1 MLKSNT
7 VINVTDIKGN
17 LKFSQTSGSI
27 KLTGKQKVKQP
38 IALVKLLK
46 VLILKTKFLT
56 NQPIALHLKNITR
69 YYKLFIIFMVK
80 KKFFIKLI
88 KDYNLQPHNGCRPKK
103 IKRKRKG
110 RKLKFKY

>member
-1 MLKSNT
+1 
-7 VINVTDIKGN
+7 
-17 LKFSQTSGSI
+17 
-27 KLTGKQKVKQP
+27 
-38 IALVKLLK
+38 
-46 VLILKTKFLT
+46 
-56 NQPIALHLKNITR
+56 
-69 YYKLFIIFMVK
+69 MVK